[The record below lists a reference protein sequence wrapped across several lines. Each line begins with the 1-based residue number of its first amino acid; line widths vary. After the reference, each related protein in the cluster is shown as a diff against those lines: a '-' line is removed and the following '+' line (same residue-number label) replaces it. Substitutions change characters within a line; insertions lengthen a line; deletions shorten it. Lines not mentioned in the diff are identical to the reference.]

1 MGPSRKS
8 YLILEPCRQRVRA
21 VMSHRKD
28 SLALPESIMK
38 HSGVVYHPSAC
49 QEGLPA
55 KMYQTCPCPSR
66 VYIPGKKREN
76 EQQMKR

>member
-55 KMYQTCPCPSR
+55 KM
-66 VYIPGKKREN
+66 
-76 EQQMKR
+76 